1 MLLSASC
8 GLIQCTTALY
18 SSYGMVLAS
27 SMGATEELVQELG
40 VLVKGNGTLAFSN
53 PSFLIT
59 GLMNELF
66 ASRP

>member
-1 MLLSASC
+1 
-8 GLIQCTTALY
+8 
-18 SSYGMVLAS
+18 MVLAS

>member
-1 MLLSASC
+1 
-8 GLIQCTTALY
+8 
-18 SSYGMVLAS
+18 MVLAS

-53 PSFLIT
+53 PSSLIT